1 MVDESLLEEMP
12 AWLQEHARSYLETDG
27 EKGHM
32 WDSTVIGG
40 PGPVQCL
47 LLTTTGR
54 KTGKKRLLP
63 LIYGDTEGGVVVVAS
78 KGGAPSHPVWYLNL
92 VAQPEVDVQVK
103 SDRFRARARVAAGEE
118 RRRLWDEMVAI
129 WAAYTSYQEKTERE
143 IPVVVLERIP
153 S

>member
-27 EKGHM
+27 EQGHM

-63 LIYGDTEGGVVVVAS
+63 LIYGETEGGVVVVAS

-92 VAQPEVDVQVK
+92 VDQPEVEVQVK
-103 SDRFRARARVAAGEE
+103 AERFRAQARVAKGDE
-118 RRRLWDEMVAI
+118 RTRLWDEMVGI
-129 WAAYTSYQEKTERE
+129 WAAYTSYQENTERE
-143 IPVVVLERIP
+143 IPVVVLERSNP
-153 S
+153 